1 VAEGGTSPSSLERMV
16 FFSDAV
22 FAIAITLLVLPLA
35 DSRFTDED
43 LGRQILELAPKTF
56 SFVLSFL
63 VIGLLW
69 IGHNRAFA
77 LISRVDRKLMFLN
90 LLVLMTVAYLPFPTA
105 LLGEHGNTTAA
116 AALYGAGPTGLLLAL
131 LWAYASHGRP
141 SSGRTFQRMP
151 SATSGC
157 VPTSFPCV
165 TYRASLSLLCR

>member
-1 VAEGGTSPSSLERMV
+1 MV
-16 FFSDAV
+16 LFSDAV
-22 FAIAITLLVLPLA
+22 FTIAITLLVLPLA

-90 LLVLMTVAYLPFPTA
+90 P
-105 LLGEHGNTTAA
+105 
-116 AALYGAGPTGLLLAL
+116 AGPDDRRLSAVPD
-131 LWAYASHGRP
+131 RP
-141 SSGRTFQRMP
+141 AR
-151 SATSGC
+151 
-157 VPTSFPCV
+157 
-165 TYRASLSLLCR
+165 

>member
-1 VAEGGTSPSSLERMV
+1 VVEGDRSPSSLERMV

-43 LGRQILELAPKTF
+43 LARQILELAPKTF

-77 LISRVDRKLMFLN
+77 LISRVDRN
-90 LLVLMTVAYLPFPTA
+90 QSRARRSP
-105 LLGEHGNTTAA
+105 
-116 AALYGAGPTGLLLAL
+116 
-131 LWAYASHGRP
+131 
-141 SSGRTFQRMP
+141 FQRMP

-157 VPTSFPCV
+157 IPTSFPCA